1 MSKLFRSNGKE
12 IRVASTSGQVA
23 VIGNEFRAL
32 PESLWGLA
40 YAAGAISDDMTA
52 APTTEEY
59 IEEKKR
65 EAEEKEARERAE
77 IKKILAGLYEDPRD
91 ILNSQGKLIHRKV
104 IQRIGIPVKKDI
116 IDAIWEEVVAEASE
130 E

>member
-52 APTTEEY
+52 APTMVEY